1 MYTFLHLCLAPES
14 ILNKE
19 NPVLKL
25 CAKMAG
31 WKYLFTSTVK
41 IKTRNK
47 NLSDIYSEIIHKAEQ
62 ISRET

>member
-1 MYTFLHLCLAPES
+1 
-14 ILNKE
+14 
-19 NPVLKL
+19 
-25 CAKMAG
+25 MAG